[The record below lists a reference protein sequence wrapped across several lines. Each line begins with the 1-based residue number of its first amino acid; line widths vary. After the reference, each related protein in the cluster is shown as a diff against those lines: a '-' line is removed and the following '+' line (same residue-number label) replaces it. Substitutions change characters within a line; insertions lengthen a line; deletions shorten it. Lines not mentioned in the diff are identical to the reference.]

1 MTDDLLDSLETL
13 SDRLDFG
20 EYEAAAYLTILEHG
34 ELTASEIADQTDIP
48 QPRVYDT
55 VRDLS
60 DRGLVEVNES
70 RPMKV
75 LAIDPADAF
84 DEYRVSFSTVVEGLT
99 ERYTQPARESEGISL
114 VRSRPTILRYIE
126 DILDAAEYELLL
138 SLTPDLLDR
147 YEDLLAAKIDDSVGV
162 EIMIS
167 PSVEVPDA
175 DAYDYREVATA
186 VRARRGVTSP
196 VIAIADGQ
204 YAIYATREGVR
215 GAEDRYGVIFDRS
228 ELGFLLSSFL
238 NTVLWSTAETV
249 LSYGEIPTFPRRY
262 ATIRRCVSEL
272 QSVEGPLY
280 ARIEGRD
287 IVTGNP
293 RVLTGKVS
301 ETAIDSN
308 RVTASLQVETATETV
323 EVGGQL
329 AALEDIE
336 AHEITI
342 DRDPLD

>member
-34 ELTASEIADQTDIP
+34 ELTASEVAEHTDIP

-70 RPMKV
+70 RPMKI
-75 LAIDPADAF
+75 LAIDPAEAF
-84 DEYRVSFSTVVEGLT
+84 DEHRHSFSTVVEGLT
-99 ERYTQPARESEGISL
+99 ERYTQPARDSEGISL
-114 VRSRPTILRYIE
+114 VRSRPTILRYLE
-126 DILDAAEYELLL
+126 DILEGAEYELLL
-138 SLTPDLLDR
+138 SLTPALLDR
-147 YEDLLAAKIDDSVGV
+147 YEALLAEKIDDSVGV
-162 EIMIS
+162 EILLS
-167 PSVEVPDA
+167 PAVETPDA
-175 DAYDYREVATA
+175 DAFEYESVATA
-186 VRARRGVTSP
+186 VRVRRGVTSP

-215 GAEDRYGVIFDRS
+215 GADDRYAVIFDRS
-228 ELGFLLSSFL
+228 ELGFLLSSFM
-238 NTVLWSTAETV
+238 NTVLWSTAESV
-249 LSYGEIPTFPRRY
+249 LSHGAIPAFPRRY
-262 ATIRRCVSEL
+262 ATIRRCVAEL
-272 QSVEGPLY
+272 QSVDETLY

-287 IVTGNP
+287 IVTGDP
-293 RVLTGKVS
+293 RVVTGRIVK
-301 ETAIDSN
+301 TTLDPN
-308 RVTASLQVETATETV
+308 RVTASLTVETDVGTV

-329 AALEDIE
+329 AALEDVE

-342 DRDPLD
+342 YRDPID

>member
-34 ELTASEIADQTDIP
+34 ELTASDIADHTDIP

-55 VRDLS
+55 VRNLS

-75 LAIDPADAF
+75 LAIDPAEAF
-84 DEYRVSFSTVVEGLT
+84 DEYRASFSTVVDGLT

-114 VRSRPTILRYIE
+114 VRSRPTILRYLD
-126 DILDAAEYELLL
+126 DILEAAEYELLL
-138 SLTPDLLDR
+138 SLTPALLDR
-147 YEDLLAAKIDDSVGV
+147 YADRLADQVEANVGV
-162 EIMIS
+162 EVVLS
-167 PSVEVPDA
+167 PASEVPDP
-175 DAYDYREVATA
+175 DAFDYRSVATS

-249 LSYGEIPTFPRRY
+249 IEHGEVPAFPRRY
-262 ATIRRCVSEL
+262 ATIRRCVAEL

-287 IVTGNP
+287 IQSGDPRVVTGE
-293 RVLTGKVS
+293 VAK
-301 ETAIDSN
+301 TALDPN
-308 RVTASLQVETATETV
+308 RVTASLRVEIDGV
-323 EVGGQL
+323 PIEVGGQL
-329 AALEDIE
+329 AALEDVE
-336 AHEITI
+336 AHEIAI
-342 DRDPLD
+342 DREPF